1 MKKKDLFLALS
12 LASLVLFA
20 AVLLLAVA
28 EVINVNVLY
37 SLVFLVVSAVFI
49 LLHIKEKNGAQAEA
63 DFVSTERSRTYE
75 KPQYIRDFEI
85 VKDCFENIVT
95 ILKEDRNIVGITLA
109 KNSDDFDGYY
119 ETEIDTFEFL
129 DCLYFQTD
137 EEIDSVSPDVLAI
150 LEDAFLTRKF
160 LEVDAR
166 FIKDN
171 VVFFKRD
178 EETFYE
184 TFYVYSENP
193 DAFSD
198 GGFEVERLGG
208 CWYYVKSNKNITEL
222 LNI

>member
-1 MKKKDLFLALS
+1 MNKKNLFLALS
-12 LASLVLFA
+12 IVSLVLFA

-37 SLVFLVVSAVFI
+37 SLVFLAAFAVFI
-49 LLHIKEKNGAQAEA
+49 LLYIKEKNGAQAEA

-75 KPQYIRDFEI
+75 KPQHIRDFEI

-137 EEIDSVSPDVLAI
+137 EEIDSVSPDVLAV

-160 LEVDAR
+160 LSADAR

-178 EETFYE
+178 EETFCE

-193 DAFSD
+193 DALSD
-198 GGFEVERLGG
+198 SDFEVESLGG
-208 CWYYVKSNKNITEL
+208 YWYYVKSNKNITDL